1 MHIQLFYKL
10 LPSFLCD
17 SYKRW
22 NNYQKNSILQQTI
35 KCKESNSKWR
45 VIDIK
50 TLNKLLNEWW
60 CVHRIML
67 LRFTPGIFYSSV
79 KNKNYINVQ
88 SRSYY
93 STWHSNANLLT
104 LNVTPMLLLCM
115 CIHFVLLEYSTFQAI
130 TGTKY

>member
-50 TLNKLLNEWW
+50 TLNKFLNEWW

-88 SRSYY
+88 FRSYY

>member
-1 MHIQLFYKL
+1 
-10 LPSFLCD
+10 
-17 SYKRW
+17 
-22 NNYQKNSILQQTI
+22 
-35 KCKESNSKWR
+35 
-45 VIDIK
+45 
-50 TLNKLLNEWW
+50 
-60 CVHRIML
+60 ML